1 METLFQHLGDF
12 IREHRIW
19 AGVVLGIVTM
29 VESLV
34 LVGAFIPAT
43 ALLVLA
49 GSLIAAG
56 VLDPFSVIAG
66 CVIGAVIGDAI
77 SFAIGRHLGARTLR
91 HPWLSGHRRK
101 IARTRLYCQR
111 YGVVSV
117 YVGRFFG
124 PIRAFVPVVL
134 GMLRMPPRT
143 FQIAN
148 VCSAF
153 VWILAVLAPGYFATL
168 GLARLE
174 VLFEADAIT
183 LAIVVTGLMCV
194 AGIALRY
201 ILRARARHIATFET
215 TDAQR
220 LRG

>member
-1 METLFQHLGDF
+1 METLLQHVGDF
-12 IREHRIW
+12 IREHHVW
-19 AGVVLGIVTM
+19 AGVVLGAITL

-49 GSLIAAG
+49 GGLIAAG
-56 VLDPFSVIAG
+56 VLDPVSVIAG

-77 SFAIGRHLGARTLR
+77 SYAIGRHLGPRTLR
-91 HPWLSGHRRK
+91 HPWLAAHRRK

-111 YGVVSV
+111 YGVYSI

-124 PIRAFVPVVL
+124 PLRAFVPVVL
-134 GMLRMPPRT
+134 GMLRMPSRT

-153 VWILAVLAPGYFATL
+153 VWVLAVLAPGYFATK
-168 GLARLE
+168 GLAQLE
-174 VLFEADAIT
+174 MLFEADVVT
-183 LAIVVTGLMCV
+183 LAVIGTAILVVTGL
-194 AGIALRY
+194 ALRQ
-201 ILRARARHIATFET
+201 ILRARARNMALFE
-215 TDAQR
+215 AAGAR
-220 LRG
+220 VPRG